1 VSVEGKERGKRE
13 NTRLDESTVE
23 FFETF
28 RTGMLSTSLFG
39 EKGGSGGFEEEE
51 EEKTNQVSISGAQ
64 EMVL

>member
-1 VSVEGKERGKRE
+1 
-13 NTRLDESTVE
+13 LDESTVE